1 MVSRCALATKVI
13 RSRESTPDTQR
24 QLQPSL
30 LRFVSDD
37 FPILHLIRSSV
48 FDWRLF
54 TLSDFLDLRA
64 NELLEAHRRQAQRV
78 RDIVLANRRSRR

>member
-1 MVSRCALATKVI
+1 
-13 RSRESTPDTQR
+13 
-24 QLQPSL
+24 
-30 LRFVSDD
+30 
-37 FPILHLIRSSV
+37 LIRSSV

-78 RDIVLANRRSRR
+78 GDIALANRRSRR